1 MQIHAE
7 SFKIQAEASKMN
19 ALAVTEIAH
28 GITKLADTAAVMAI
42 NEKERIRVFE
52 KRIAIMEHMLPT
64 YLNE

>member
-7 SFKIQAEASKMN
+7 SSKIQAEASRMN

-28 GITKLADTAAVMAI
+28 GISKLADTAAVMAI

-52 KRIAIMEHMLPT
+52 KLTAIMEHMLPT
-64 YLNE
+64 YLNK

>member
-7 SFKIQAEASKMN
+7 SSKIQAEASRMN
-19 ALAVTEIAH
+19 ALAVTETVH

-42 NEKERIRVFE
+42 DEKERIQVFE
-52 KRIAIMEHMLPT
+52 KLTVIMKHVLPT